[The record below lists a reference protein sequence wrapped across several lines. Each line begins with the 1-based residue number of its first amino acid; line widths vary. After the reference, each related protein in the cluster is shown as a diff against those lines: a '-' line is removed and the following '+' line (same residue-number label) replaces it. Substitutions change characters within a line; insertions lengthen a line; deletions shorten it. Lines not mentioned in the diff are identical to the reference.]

1 MAKAVM
7 NWSGGKDS
15 AMALY
20 KVLQDGELEV
30 KYLLTT
36 INEHRQR
43 ISMHGVRRELLKMQA
58 EMIGIELIEV
68 MLPEVA
74 TMETYEE
81 RMNRAW
87 DFLIEKDIKHAI
99 FGDIFLED
107 LRRYREDQLAKKNLH
122 GVFPLWGRLTKSLIE
137 ESIALGFRSVV
148 VCVDA
153 SKLDASWC
161 GRLIDENFL
170 HDLPIGV
177 DPCGENGEFHTF
189 VFDAP
194 YFKKPIELE
203 VGETVYREQEDRNA
217 NWSTK
222 FYYCD
227 LICRSF
233 FTQEGNSFVG

>member
-20 KVLQDGELEV
+20 EVLRDTELEV

-36 INEHRQR
+36 VNERWQR

-74 TMETYEE
+74 TMEIYEE

-87 DFLIEKDIKHAI
+87 DFLIEEGVTHAV

-107 LRRYREDQLAKKNLH
+107 LRRYRENQLAKKNLH
-122 GVFPLWGRLTKSLIE
+122 GVFPLWGRSTKNLIE
-137 ESIALGFRSVV
+137 EFVALNFRAVI

-153 SKLDASWC
+153 SKLDTSWC
-161 GRLIDENFL
+161 GRVIDENFL
-170 HDLPIGV
+170 RDLPIEV

-194 YFKKPIELE
+194 YFKEPIELE
-203 VGETVYREQEDRNA
+203 VGETVYREQEDKDT

-227 LICRSF
+227 LVCDLLPHL
-233 FTQEGNSFVG
+233 